1 MKKITL
7 IILCITSLLM
17 SCDTKTELTS
27 IDFGS
32 AEFEEPFRGIL
43 ASHPAWLVATLE
55 WPILRSLKSD
65 TIVLSKS
72 VELGFNEDAV
82 RSNSSVNIVFGNKND
97 NRKSDTY
104 QFFCNDELVGVD
116 GYRVQATTEPQ
127 QLSLKVK
134 IHPSIGDSTEM
145 GYLSIYGSEI
155 DEVNSMPLTEEGWQR
170 IAQWSFTQ
178 ELGLPWLIWLI
189 WLLLLLIAVA
199 VAVVVVYLLIQYVI
213 IPLGGCLSSISLPT
227 ISMPDIGCPTINIR
241 KRQKNYPKQKR
252 KVDTKEQQQNKKQ
265 EKEQQVDDELH
276 QYIQEAL
283 RLESILHD
291 ITCGI
296 TDKNDILEQLRKHL
310 AKTFYTDRELN
321 ERCYHALQGNTQKA
335 LDKLNSFAGKTP
347 SNGIWVGERGQSLFK
362 LSQLSIHYATCNKIG
377 FIACQYN
384 SFEPDFS
391 SITWPHSV
399 VDISDLYA
407 EYTCAQLKKRGGSR
421 DSFQYKAQMRMAE
434 QLDAELRKWWQ
445 QNRGNEAYNQHDAFW
460 AWRDTNDL
468 VPHEDANCRTM
479 RLVDRSAHKAFTHA
493 GGVSHA
499 YIIKTY
505 FM

>member
-7 IILCITSLLM
+7 IILCIASCLLV
-17 SCDTKTELTS
+17 SCDTKSELTS

-32 AEFEEPFRGIL
+32 AEFEEPFRGLL
-43 ASHPAWLVATLE
+43 ASHPSWLVATLD

-72 VELGFNEDAV
+72 VELEFNEDAV

-155 DEVNSMPLTEEGWQR
+155 DEVNSISLTEEGWQR

-178 ELGLPWLIWLI
+178 EIGLPWLIWLI

-199 VAVVVVYLLIQYVI
+199 IIVLVIYLLIQYVI
-213 IPLGGCLSSISLPT
+213 IPLGAFLSNVSLPT
-227 ISMPDIGCPTINIR
+227 ISMPTFAWPTLNFRR
-241 KRQKNYPKQKR
+241 KQKSSHKQKR
-252 KVDTKEQQQNKKQ
+252 KVDTTEQKQNNEQ
-265 EKEQQVDDELH
+265 ENEELDP
-276 QYIQEAL
+276 YIQEAL
-283 RLESILHD
+283 RLESMLRS
-291 ITCGI
+291 TEYGI
-296 TDKNDILEQLRKHL
+296 ASKNDILEQLREHL

-321 ERCYHALQGNTQKA
+321 ERCYQALQQNTQKA
-335 LDKLNSFAGKTP
+335 LDKFNSFVGETP
-347 SNGIWVGERGQSLFK
+347 KNGTWTGERGQSLFK
-362 LSQLSIHYATCNKIG
+362 LSQLNIHYAKCKSLG
-377 FIACQYN
+377 FIACKYT
-384 SFEPDFS
+384 SFEPDFTPV
-391 SITWPHSV
+391 TWPKSV

-407 EYTCAQLKKRGGSR
+407 IYSCAELEKRGGTKS
-421 DSFQYKAQMRMAE
+421 SFQYRAQMRIAKRI
-434 QLDAELRKWWQ
+434 DPELREWWKK
-445 QNRGNEAYNQHDAFW
+445 NRKQEEYDQEAAFW
-460 AWRDTNDL
+460 AWRNANDL
-468 VPHEDANCRTM
+468 LPHEDANCRTL
-479 RLVDRSAHKAFTHA
+479 RLVKRSAHMAFTHA
-493 GGVSHA
+493 GGIAHA
-499 YIIKTY
+499 KVIKDY

>member
-7 IILCITSLLM
+7 IILCIASCLLV
-17 SCDTKTELTS
+17 SCDTKSELTS

-32 AEFEEPFRGIL
+32 AEFEEPFRGLL
-43 ASHPAWLVATLE
+43 ASHPSWLVTTLD

-72 VELGFNEDAV
+72 VELEFNEDAV
-82 RSNSSVNIVFGNKND
+82 RSNSSAYIVFGNKNG
-97 NRKSDTY
+97 NREHHAY

-116 GYRVQATTEPQ
+116 GYRVQAATEPQ

-199 VAVVVVYLLIQYVI
+199 VAVGVVYLLIQYVI

-241 KRQKNYPKQKR
+241 RKQKSSHKQKR
-252 KVDTKEQQQNKKQ
+252 KVDTTEQKQNNEQ
-265 EKEQQVDDELH
+265 ENEELDP
-276 QYIQEAL
+276 YIQEAL
-283 RLESILHD
+283 RLESMLRS
-291 ITCGI
+291 TEYGI
-296 TDKNDILEQLRKHL
+296 ASKNDILEQLREHL

-321 ERCYHALQGNTQKA
+321 ERCYQALQQNTQKA
-335 LDKLNSFAGKTP
+335 LDKFNSFVGETP
-347 SNGIWVGERGQSLFK
+347 KNGTWTGERGQSLFK
-362 LSQLSIHYATCNKIG
+362 LSQLNIHYAKCKSLG
-377 FIACQYN
+377 FIACKYT
-384 SFEPDFS
+384 SFEPDFTPV
-391 SITWPHSV
+391 TWPKSV

-407 EYTCAQLKKRGGSR
+407 IYSCAELEKRGGTKS
-421 DSFQYKAQMRMAE
+421 SFQYRAQMRIAKRI
-434 QLDAELRKWWQ
+434 DPELREWWKK
-445 QNRGNEAYNQHDAFW
+445 NRKQEEYDQEAAFW
-460 AWRDTNDL
+460 TWRNANDL
-468 VPHEDANCRTM
+468 LPHEDANCRTL
-479 RLVDRSAHKAFTHA
+479 RLVKRSAHMAFTHA
-493 GGVSHA
+493 GGIAHA
-499 YIIKTY
+499 KVIKDY

>member
-7 IILCITSLLM
+7 IILCIASCLLV
-17 SCDTKTELTS
+17 SCDKKSELTS

-32 AEFEEPFRGIL
+32 AEFEEPFRGL
-43 ASHPAWLVATLE
+43 FASHPAWLVATLD
-55 WPILRSLKSD
+55 WPILRTLKSD

-72 VELGFNEDAV
+72 VELEFNEDAV
-82 RSNSSVNIVFGNKND
+82 RSNSSAYIVLGNKNG
-97 NRKSDTY
+97 NREHHAY
-104 QFFCNDELVGVD
+104 QFFCNDELVGED
-116 GYRVQATTEPQ
+116 GYRVQATTKPQ

-155 DEVNSMPLTEEGWQR
+155 DEVNSIALTEEGWQR

-178 ELGLPWLIWLI
+178 EIGLPWLIWLI

-199 VAVVVVYLLIQYVI
+199 IIVLVIYLLIQYVI
-213 IPLGGCLSSISLPT
+213 IPLGAFLSNISLPVF
-227 ISMPDIGCPTINIR
+227 SMPTIAFPTLNISR
-241 KRQKNYPKQKR
+241 RPKR
-252 KVDTKEQQQNKKQ
+252 KKKPIGKYDAVEQ
-265 EKEQQVDDELH
+265 EEDDEQMQENEELDP
-276 QYIQEAL
+276 YIEEAL
-283 RLESILHD
+283 RLQSMLREMSYGIAHKNEIL
-291 ITCGI
+291 
-296 TDKNDILEQLRKHL
+296 NQLREHL
-310 AKTFYTDRELN
+310 AKTFYTDPELN
-321 ERCYHALQGNTQKA
+321 ERCYQALEKNTQQA
-335 LDKLNSFAGKTP
+335 LDNFNSFVGKTP
-347 SNGIWVGERGQSLFK
+347 RNGVWIGERGQSLFK
-362 LSQLSIHYATCNKIG
+362 LSQLSIHYATCSKIG

-391 SITWPHSV
+391 SITWPNSV

-407 EYTCAQLKKRGGSR
+407 KFTCAQLKKRGGSM
-421 DSFQYKAQMRMAE
+421 DSFQYVAQMRMAE

-445 QNRGNEAYNQHDAFW
+445 QNRGNEAYNQHAAFW
-460 AWRDTNDL
+460 AWRNANDL

-493 GGVSHA
+493 GGVAHA
-499 YIIKTY
+499 NIIKTY

>member
-104 QFFCNDELVGVD
+104 QFFCNDELVGAD

-127 QLSLKVK
+127 ELSIKVK
-134 IHPSIGDSTEM
+134 IHPAIGDSTEL
-145 GYLSIYGSEI
+145 GYLSIYGNEI
-155 DEVNSMPLTEEGWQR
+155 DEVNSIALTEEGWQR

-178 ELGLPWLIWLI
+178 EIGLPWLIWLI

-199 VAVVVVYLLIQYVI
+199 IIVLVIYLLIQYVI
-213 IPLGGCLSSISLPT
+213 IPLGAFLSNVSLPT
-227 ISMPDIGCPTINIR
+227 ISMPTFAWPTLNFRR
-241 KRQKNYPKQKR
+241 KQKSSHKQKR
-252 KVDTKEQQQNKKQ
+252 KVDTTEQKQNNEQ
-265 EKEQQVDDELH
+265 ENEELDP
-276 QYIQEAL
+276 YIQEAL
-283 RLESILHD
+283 RLESMLRS
-291 ITCGI
+291 TEYGI
-296 TDKNDILEQLRKHL
+296 ASKNDILEQLREHL

-321 ERCYHALQGNTQKA
+321 ERCYQALQQNTQKA
-335 LDKLNSFAGKTP
+335 LDKFNSFVGETP
-347 SNGIWVGERGQSLFK
+347 KNGTWTGERGQSLFK
-362 LSQLSIHYATCNKIG
+362 LSQLNIHYAKCKSLG
-377 FIACQYN
+377 FIACKYT
-384 SFEPDFS
+384 SFEPDFTPV
-391 SITWPHSV
+391 TWPKSV

-407 EYTCAQLKKRGGSR
+407 IYSCAELEKRGGTKS
-421 DSFQYKAQMRMAE
+421 SFQYKAQMRIAKRI
-434 QLDAELRKWWQ
+434 DPELREWWKK
-445 QNRGNEAYNQHDAFW
+445 NRKQEEYDQEAAFW
-460 AWRDTNDL
+460 AWRNANDL
-468 VPHEDANCRTM
+468 LPHEDANCRTL
-479 RLVDRSAHKAFTHA
+479 RLVKRSAHMAFTHA
-493 GGVSHA
+493 GGIAHA
-499 YIIKTY
+499 KVIKDY